1 MHLHFWPASQGL
13 LTYVNE
19 EIGVD
24 RELLGHI
31 LIT

>member
-1 MHLHFWPASQGL
+1 MHLHFLQASQGL
-13 LTYVNE
+13 LTCMNE

-24 RELLGHI
+24 QELLGHI